1 MLYCLTNTFTT
12 MDNKN
17 KKESKITRR
26 GILPLIGGTLLLP
39 LLGFG
44 KTSIA
49 DELIL
54 PEENEEYQT
63 LLKPDGTTV
72 RVKVSTVQKS
82 KIIEKNISNE
92 SFLNWLGRKL

>member
-1 MLYCLTNTFTT
+1 
-12 MDNKN
+12 MD
-17 KKESKITRR
+17 KKTEKKGTQITRR

-39 LLGFG
+39 FLGFG

-49 DELIL
+49 DELLI

-63 LLKPDGTTV
+63 LLKPDGTAV
-72 RVKVSTVQKS
+72 RVKVSAVKNS
-82 KIIEKNISNE
+82 KIIQKNISNE